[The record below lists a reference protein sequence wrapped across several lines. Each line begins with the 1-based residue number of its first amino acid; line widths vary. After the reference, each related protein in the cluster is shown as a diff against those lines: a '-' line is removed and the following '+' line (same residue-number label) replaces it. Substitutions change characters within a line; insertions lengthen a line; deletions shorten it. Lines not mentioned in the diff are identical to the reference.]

1 VTHQTDNF
9 LTSSDLPFTLR
20 GGESQEIALYN
31 RIAAINRIEYLVRK
45 EVPEFNLRD
54 KSKDF
59 IRCLDLEMYIR
70 FYNKEPKNKV
80 IDEEFCQRSAE
91 ICLEME
97 KAVIKEETAQ
107 PAQKETTPQKP
118 PTLIDKILQW
128 VKK

>member
-1 VTHQTDNF
+1 MTHQTDNF

-80 IDEEFCQRSAE
+80 IDEVFCQRSAE

-97 KAVIKEETAQ
+97 KAVSKEGTAQ
-107 PAQKETTPQKP
+107 PAKEETTPQKP